1 MTWLEQHLEDPIR
14 MRRVKRG
21 FYAGLVVL
29 AATELA
35 SPLIVD
41 TDHAHFWFEEI
52 PAWGSAFGLAACV
65 AIVIV
70 SKLLGKLWLTR
81 PERYYDS

>member
-1 MTWLEQHLEDPIR
+1 MS
-14 MRRVKRG
+14 VKRWC
-21 FYAGLVVL
+21 YAILVVIAL
-29 AATELA
+29 IEIA

-52 PAWGSAFGLAACV
+52 PGWGSAFGLAACV
-65 AIVIV
+65 AIIIV